1 MSLCQRRSLGC
12 SSCTCIGAF
21 RAYTGILPDY
31 RVAFDSMD
39 AMLRELEE
47 YRSRI
52 EGFLE
57 EWEAEKTY

>member
-1 MSLCQRRSLGC
+1 
-12 SSCTCIGAF
+12 
-21 RAYTGILPDY
+21 
-31 RVAFDSMD
+31 VAFDSMD

-47 YRSRI
+47 FRSRI